1 MLQLKIKLGRLYEY
15 LEPFIK
21 ELENI
26 SYGYKA
32 SKDHHHTGEDGLFQH
47 SVDVANKML
56 DIFLENED
64 RYLPRFENEKTGAYQ
79 TRKEK
84 FIFHLALTGLLHD
97 IGKIAVYQVETAYYY
112 VPFITSLKDVQDSF
126 IREKGNININYIN
139 STHLSGMVFGIL
151 LERAGRKYYESFL
164 YDFQFITM
172 MLEAI
177 HLEHYKIMLNNPI
190 LHILRKADG
199 MSVAE
204 ERNEPFVETQ
214 EAQETINVDLA
225 GMYVDFFKQW
235 TRVSTN
241 FWFYTGDYFLVVNPA
256 LHKEKLIRQI
266 SEHIGQPVH
275 EDKVID
281 ELIEKGYTEER
292 ITQVNVKLPNGK
304 IHPFSVIKLKAD
316 KVMSQQEIESRKLSK
331 VELLTQN
338 MEMET

>member
-21 ELENI
+21 EIENI

-47 SVDVANKML
+47 SIDVANRML
-56 DIFLENED
+56 DIFLENEEK
-64 RYLPRFENEKTGAYQ
+64 YLPRFENEKTGAYQ

-84 FIFHLALTGLLHD
+84 FLFHLALTGLLHD

-112 VPFITSLKDVQDSF
+112 VPFITSLKDIKDSL
-126 IREKGNININYIN
+126 ITEKENKGVNYIN
-139 STHLSGMVFGIL
+139 STHLSGMVFGII

-177 HLEHYKIMLNNPI
+177 HLEHYKIMVDNPI
-190 LHILRKADG
+190 LHILKKADG

-204 ERNEPFVETQ
+204 ERNEPFVQSQ
-214 EAQETINVDLA
+214 EKPKIKEIDLA
-225 GMYVDFFKQW
+225 KLYVELFNQW

-241 FWFYTGDYFLVVNPA
+241 YWFYTGEYFLVVNPA
-256 LHKEKLIRQI
+256 LHKKLIQQI

-275 EDKVID
+275 EDRVID

-292 ITQVNVKLPNGK
+292 ITQAQIKLPNGK
-304 IHPFSVIKLKAD
+304 IHNFSVIKLKANS
-316 KVMSQQEIESRKLSK
+316 VMPQEEIESRRLSK
-331 VELLTQN
+331 VELLTEN
-338 MEMET
+338 REIEL